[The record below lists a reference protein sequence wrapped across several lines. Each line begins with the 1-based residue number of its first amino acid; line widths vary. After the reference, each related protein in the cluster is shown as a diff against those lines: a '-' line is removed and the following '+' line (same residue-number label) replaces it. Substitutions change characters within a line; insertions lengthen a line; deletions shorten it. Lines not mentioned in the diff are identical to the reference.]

1 MELAVQIRDEENKRA
16 SLSKVMKT
24 WAILSPKEAKTW
36 LTSSTL
42 PESEK
47 QTFIRMCD
55 YIISNKLNA
64 SVLQD

>member
-42 PESEK
+42 P
-47 QTFIRMCD
+47 
-55 YIISNKLNA
+55 
-64 SVLQD
+64 